1 MSTNLVIQ
9 SLKDQ
14 FLHWRQDME
23 RKQEEKA
30 RQMKELRA
38 HVERLQRENYLLCAQ
53 MEKSRD
59 LGDEVR
65 GSGRAT
71 YPITHNK
78 GKELIIPANVD
89 TPVDDELSSGSS
101 PPSGL
106 LPAKNTRAKSHKR
119 TSHHPAFSDA
129 VSDASRWPRREA
141 SRE

>member
-14 FLHWRQDME
+14 FLHWRRDME

-89 TPVDDELSSGSS
+89 TPVDDGKMGETHTFWAFFGDLYRYTLNMYRYS
-101 PPSGL
+101 PLESNLYRYRCGTG
-106 LPAKNTRAKSHKR
+106 AV
-119 TSHHPAFSDA
+119 HPALF
-129 VSDASRWPRREA
+129 
-141 SRE
+141 